1 MSWLWIYITLMEWVG
16 IVLVVKALGDEQ
28 YHIEPKKAGVYFLGN
43 MLYYAA
49 FMYFGLP
56 QICSVIGYVLLYAY
70 IYWCYHDGIVKTL
83 AMCVMGLI
91 ILGVVELLL
100 SQGVYYFVP
109 LDLADGWLEAISS
122 TLLVVVSALLS
133 KLKIYRLMGLFERW
147 DVSYFF
153 VAFLSLMIFAPV
165 VVLRAFKELVV
176 AEYFY
181 ITVCILV
188 MWFLISKIQ
197 KNKIENQLRKKYLES
212 FTEII
217 SQIRRR
223 QHKVKNQFDTAFGMY
238 RLYDNYDELVAKQ
251 KEFLGRIWDYE
262 LPTDAIVLEEPAWWH

>member
-188 MWFLISKIQ
+188 MWFLISKI
-197 KNKIENQLRKKYLES
+197 
-212 FTEII
+212 
-217 SQIRRR
+217 
-223 QHKVKNQFDTAFGMY
+223 
-238 RLYDNYDELVAKQ
+238 
-251 KEFLGRIWDYE
+251 
-262 LPTDAIVLEEPAWWH
+262 

>member
-70 IYWCYHDGIVKTL
+70 IYWCYHDGIIKTL

-100 SQGVYYFVP
+100 S
-109 LDLADGWLEAISS
+109 
-122 TLLVVVSALLS
+122 
-133 KLKIYRLMGLFERW
+133 
-147 DVSYFF
+147 
-153 VAFLSLMIFAPV
+153 
-165 VVLRAFKELVV
+165 
-176 AEYFY
+176 
-181 ITVCILV
+181 
-188 MWFLISKIQ
+188 
-197 KNKIENQLRKKYLES
+197 
-212 FTEII
+212 
-217 SQIRRR
+217 
-223 QHKVKNQFDTAFGMY
+223 
-238 RLYDNYDELVAKQ
+238 
-251 KEFLGRIWDYE
+251 
-262 LPTDAIVLEEPAWWH
+262 

>member
-100 SQGVYYFVP
+100 SQGVYYLF
-109 LDLADGWLEAISS
+109 GRWLVRGNIIYAVSGCKR
-122 TLLVVVSALLS
+122 TLV
-133 KLKIYRLMGLFERW
+133 K
-147 DVSYFF
+147 
-153 VAFLSLMIFAPV
+153 
-165 VVLRAFKELVV
+165 
-176 AEYFY
+176 
-181 ITVCILV
+181 T
-188 MWFLISKIQ
+188 
-197 KNKIENQLRKKYLES
+197 KNL
-212 FTEII
+212 
-217 SQIRRR
+217 
-223 QHKVKNQFDTAFGMY
+223 
-238 RLYDNYDELVAKQ
+238 
-251 KEFLGRIWDYE
+251 
-262 LPTDAIVLEEPAWWH
+262 